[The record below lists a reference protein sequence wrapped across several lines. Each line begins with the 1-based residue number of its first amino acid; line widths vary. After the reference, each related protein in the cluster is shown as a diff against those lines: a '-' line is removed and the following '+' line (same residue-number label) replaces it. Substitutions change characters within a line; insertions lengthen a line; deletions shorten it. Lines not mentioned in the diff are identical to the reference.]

1 MRVVFRCDAS
11 MQIGTGHVMRCLT
24 LAQALR
30 AGGHNSHFICR
41 DLPGHLA
48 ARIADQ
54 GFAVSRLP
62 APSPDHGYAAAK
74 GDTPHAAWAGV
85 DWARDAAETRAAVP
99 QGTDWLIVDHY
110 AFDAR
115 WEAAALP
122 EGARLMV
129 IDDLFDRPHIADV
142 LLDQNLGR
150 LPADYDGLIPEGC
163 LRLIG
168 AHFALL
174 RPEFALWR
182 ARRPTIAEA
191 DHGARHLLITM
202 GGMDTQNCTPAV
214 LRALNRLPQNPLRQ
228 VTVVM
233 GASAP
238 GLDAA
243 RAELARLPMP
253 ARLLVDAAN
262 MAKLMCTAD
271 LAIGGA
277 GGTALERC
285 CLGLPT
291 LTVVMAENQRRAAK
305 VMQDHGTA
313 ITLADVTGQS
323 TVMDSAFDLGK
334 AFAQLTPDRLRQM
347 TQACLAVT
355 DGQGTNRVTSALL
368 TAPQGQDR

>member
-1 MRVVFRCDAS
+1 M
-11 MQIGTGHVMRCLT
+11 
-24 LAQALR
+24 
-30 AGGHNSHFICR
+30 
-41 DLPGHLA
+41 
-48 ARIADQ
+48 
-54 GFAVSRLP
+54 
-62 APSPDHGYAAAK
+62 
-74 GDTPHAAWAGV
+74 
-85 DWARDAAETRAAVP
+85 
-99 QGTDWLIVDHY
+99 
-110 AFDAR
+110 
-115 WEAAALP
+115 
-122 EGARLMV
+122 
-129 IDDLFDRPHIADV
+129 
-142 LLDQNLGR
+142 
-150 LPADYDGLIPEGC
+150 
-163 LRLIG
+163 
-168 AHFALL
+168 

-238 GLDAA
+238 GLDPA